1 MPRTLRDAALET
13 RAARGRLK
21 ARGKPYYRTLESG
34 LHLGYRR
41 PQTGAGK
48 WLARH
53 YIGGQAYEL
62 ETLAMADDFSD
73 ADGVAV
79 LSYRQAQAKAR
90 ERMVARAHHAAG
102 KHGPLTVADAVESYL
117 SFLDS
122 HRKTGYHARHRARA
136 FILPTLGDI
145 EVQALTTEQ
154 LRKWH
159 AELARTPARAR
170 TAPGAKQQ
178 HRKPDHSADGIRRR
192 RVSAN
197 AILTILKATLNFA
210 WREGRTPSDAAWRR
224 VQPFEGVDIPRVR
237 YLTIAECKRLINA
250 AAPDF
255 RKLAQAALATGCR
268 YGELCRLTVADFDP
282 DNGTL
287 AIHITKSGKPR
298 HVALT
303 DEGIALFREWC
314 AGRAGSEVL
323 FLRADGKPWH
333 ISHQQLPMQKACE
346 RARIVPVVS
355 FHILRHTHGSL
366 LAMRGVPMGVIAEQ
380 LGHSNTKVTE
390 KHYAHLAPS
399 YVADAIRAG
408 APRFGFKPSKRVV
421 PL

>member
-1 MPRTLRDAALET
+1 MSRTLRDAALET
-13 RAARGRLK
+13 RAARSRLK
-21 ARGKPYYRTLESG
+21 PRGKPYYRALETG

-41 PQTGAGK
+41 PQTGSGK

-53 YIGGQAYEL
+53 YIGDQAYEL
-62 ETLAMADDFSD
+62 ETLAIADDFSD

-117 SFLDS
+117 SFLDT
-122 HRKTGYHARHRARA
+122 HRKTGYGARHRARA
-136 FILPTLGDI
+136 HILPTLGHI
-145 EVQALTTEQ
+145 EVQALTTER

-159 AELARTPARAR
+159 ADIAKMPARVR

-178 HRKPDHSADGIRRR
+178 HRKPDHSADGVRRR
-192 RVSAN
+192 RVTAN
-197 AILTILKATLNFA
+197 AILTILRAALNFA

-224 VQPFEGVDIPRVR
+224 VRPFEGVDAARVR

-255 RKLAQAALATGCR
+255 RKLVQAALATGCR
-268 YGELCRLTVADFDP
+268 YSELCRLIVADFDT

-287 AIHITKSGKPR
+287 AVRITKSGKPR

-303 DEGIALFREWC
+303 DEGAAFFREWC
-314 AGRAGSEVL
+314 AGRAGSDIL
-323 FLRADGKPWH
+323 FLRADGKPWS
-333 ISHQQLPMQKACE
+333 ISQQQGPMLKACE
-346 RARIVPVVS
+346 HAQIVPVIS
-355 FHILRHTHGSL
+355 FHILRHSHGSL
-366 LAMRGVPMGVIAEQ
+366 LAMRGVPMGVIAKQ

-390 KHYAHLAPS
+390 KHYAHLAPN
-399 YVADAIRAG
+399 YVADMIRAG
-408 APRFGFKPSKRVV
+408 APRFGFKPSKKVI

>member
-62 ETLAMADDFSD
+62 ETLAIADDFSD